1 MNRALRLRLFALA
14 MGIVMVGLIAVGAPE
29 VRDAIVDGDV
39 DAVLTNPGEYQLSE
53 EGAVETRAV
62 FPSADIID
70 VDGVTIDSSDLIG
83 IPMVVNLWFAA
94 CPPCQREMPDFAA
107 VNDSVGDSVKFVGIN
122 PVDSSSA
129 MTEFAARMGVTYD
142 LYQDPMA
149 ELTDALGTIGFPYT
163 VFVNERG
170 QIVGD
175 AGVLTADELM
185 ALISEYFGIEQGTDV

>member
-1 MNRALRLRLFALA
+1 
-14 MGIVMVGLIAVGAPE
+14 MGAVMIGLIAVGAPE
-29 VRDAIVDGDV
+29 VRDAIVNDDV
-39 DAVLTNPGEYQLSE
+39 DARLTNPGEFQLSE
-53 EGAVETRAV
+53 EGAVKTRAM

-70 VDGVTIDSSDLIG
+70 VDGITIDSNDLIG
-83 IPMVVNLWFAA
+83 TPMVVNLWFAA

-107 VNDSVGDSVKFVGIN
+107 VNDLVGDQVKFVGVN
-122 PVDSSSA
+122 PVDSATA

-163 VFVNERG
+163 VFVDERG

-175 AGVLTADELM
+175 AGVLTADGLA
-185 ALISEYFGIEQGTDV
+185 ALISEYFGIEQGANV

>member
-1 MNRALRLRLFALA
+1 VNRALRLRLFALA
-14 MGIVMVGLIAVGAPE
+14 MGAVMIGLIAVGAPE
-29 VRDAIVDGDV
+29 VRDAIVNDDV
-39 DAVLTNPGEYQLSE
+39 DARLTNPGEFQLSE
-53 EGAVETRAV
+53 EGTVKTRAM

-70 VDGVTIDSSDLIG
+70 VDGITIDSNDLIG
-83 IPMVVNLWFAA
+83 TPMVVNLWFAA

-107 VNDSVGDSVKFVGIN
+107 VNDLVGDQVKFVGVN
-122 PVDSSSA
+122 PVDSATA

-163 VFVNERG
+163 VFVDERG

-175 AGVLTADELM
+175 AGVLTADGLA
-185 ALISEYFGIEQGTDV
+185 ALISEYFGIEQGANV